1 MAGGNDSFALH
12 RYGGMFPAM
21 DPLLLPELQAA
32 HSVNGYLFSGALEPW
47 RKAKLLRTTTV
58 VAPGFVY
65 RLPKKS
71 DSVAKATIYIVSLP
85 PEGAQLVLGEETYTF
100 TATVND
106 PYSVKIGLDTAACA
120 TNLYAAFTYDE
131 GAGTNKGVLYGNGT
145 LANPAIRATGDL
157 ATDIP
162 RITVYAPEAGAA
174 YNTTNVSSTNASLV
188 WKYGSTVTT
197 TFLGGANISLET
209 DITGD
214 STWLEFADPYTDVIR
229 SPVVDDQF
237 DRFYYASSSEPPKYN
252 TRQRIED
259 GLHPWLLGVPAP
271 GCAPAVEV
279 SGGGDTATIG
289 FPTSTSS
296 NSGNPGSNTLY
307 LVPIRPGGAQILN
320 DVTGFAVGAHP
331 LARVTAVLYND
342 LAGVPHTLLN
352 VGTQVQGVADGQ
364 AVASLFVNPTGL
376 LMNVQY
382 WIGFMV
388 DTAVGWQK
396 ANDTGSTGVVSI
408 NTYSNGPPPIIQN
421 LATGFSELQIWGNL
435 TTSSVLSARSY
446 VYTYVSEYGEEGP
459 PSPATVVDGWSNG
472 TWTIGLFQPPPD
484 QLGVT
489 RDLKKIHLYRTVTA
503 QTGATTYYFVV
514 ELDITVDVY
523 TDIITDDVVVTNN
536 QLISQ
541 LWTPP
546 PETLQGLVVLPNG
559 ILAGWKGNELWFS
572 EPYRPHAWPP
582 SYVLTTE
589 YPIVGLGVSGN
600 SVIAGTNGAPY
611 VASGVSPGV
620 MTATKIENSEPCHS
634 RNSIIGN
641 NDGVYYASPNGLILV
656 TQYGEVRNATE
667 RWITREKWQQLTPQ
681 SDVAAVF
688 MNGQYYAWKMGGGD
702 VGFSIELTPNDKTP
716 GGLGFQLLDNELDAG
731 VVNLIV
737 DPWSSVT
744 MVLTASKVNYI
755 DFTDQSPSL
764 CVVDWTSKIFQQKA
778 KQNFAAMRILFDL
791 PPNTPAQNATRLEA
805 ALTDPVW
812 LAPLPT
818 DRYGYILVYAA
829 GVLVTAREI
838 RQNQEILR
846 ITSDF
851 KHESWQWRI
860 ITRLRIRTLQ
870 IGSSI
875 KGLANV

>member
-12 RYGGMFPAM
+12 RFGGMFPAM
-21 DPLLLPELQAA
+21 DDLLLPDGQAA
-32 HSVNGYLFSGALEPW
+32 SSTNGYLFSGALEPW
-47 RKAKLLRTTTV
+47 RKAKLLRETTLTS
-58 VAPGFVY
+58 PGFVY
-65 RLPKKS
+65 RLPRKS
-71 DSVAKATIYIVSLP
+71 DSVATATIYIASLP

-106 PYSVKIGLDTAACA
+106 PYSVKIGATRAACA
-120 TNLYAAFTYDE
+120 TNLHAAFTYDD
-131 GAGTNKGVLYGNGT
+131 GAGTNNGVLYGDGT
-145 LANPAIRATGDL
+145 LANPAIDEVADL
-157 ATDIP
+157 ATDDP
-162 RITVYAPEAGAA
+162 RVTVYAPEAGAA
-174 YNTTNVSSTNASLV
+174 YNTTNVSSTDASLV
-188 WKYGSTVTT
+188 WKYGSNVTT
-197 TFLGGANISLET
+197 TLLGGANISLET

-252 TRQRIED
+252 TRERIEA
-259 GLHPWLLGVPAP
+259 GEHPWLLGVPAP
-271 GCAPAVEV
+271 GCEPAVEV

-289 FPTSTSS
+289 FPTSITTAT
-296 NSGNPGSNTLY
+296 GNPGSNVLY
-307 LVPIRPGGAQILN
+307 LIPIRPAGAQILN
-320 DVTGFAVGAHP
+320 DVTA
-331 LARVTAVLYND
+331 LAAGDFLTARFTAVLYDD

-352 VGTQVQGVADGQ
+352 VGTQVESIVTGQ
-364 AVASLFVNPTGL
+364 EVASLFTNPTGL

-388 DTAVGWQK
+388 DTAVEWQK
-396 ANDTGSTGVVSI
+396 ANNTGSTGGVSL

-421 LATGFSELQIWGNL
+421 FIAGFPELQVWGNL

-459 PSPATVVDGWSNG
+459 PSPATVIDGWSNG
-472 TWTIGLFQPPPD
+472 TWTVGLFQPPPD

-489 RDLKKIHLYRTVTA
+489 RNLKKIHLYRTVTA
-503 QTGATTYYFVV
+503 QTGATTYYFVA
-514 ELDITVDVY
+514 ELDITTDVY

-536 QLISQ
+536 QLLSQ

-546 PETLQGLVVLPNG
+546 PETLQGFVVLPNG

-611 VASGVSPGV
+611 IASGVSPGV
-620 MTATKIENSEPCHS
+620 MTATKVENSEPCHS

-641 NDGVYYASPNGLILV
+641 NDGVYYTSPNGLILV
-656 TQYGEVRNATE
+656 TQYGEVKNATE
-667 RWITREKWQQLTPQ
+667 RWITRERWQQLTPQ
-681 SDVAAVF
+681 SDVGAAF
-688 MNGQYYAWKMGGGD
+688 MNGQYYAWQMGGGD
-702 VGFSIELTPNDKTP
+702 AGFTIELTPGDKTP
-716 GGLGFQLLDNELDAG
+716 AGLGFQLLDNELETG
-731 VVNLIV
+731 IVNVIV

-744 MVLTASKVNYI
+744 MLLTDGEVNYL
-755 DFTDQSPSL
+755 DFTDQEPEL
-764 CVVDWTSKIFQQKA
+764 CVVDWSSKIFQRKY
-778 KQNFAAMRILFDL
+778 KQNFEAMRILFQV
-791 PPNTPAQNATRLEA
+791 PPNTPTRNTTRLEA
-805 ALTDPVW
+805 DLDDPVW
-812 LAPLPT
+812 LEPLPE

-829 GVLVTAREI
+829 NELVTAREI

-870 IGSSI
+870 VGTSV